1 MLRHIQEDIFMK
13 IYYLDKIHN
22 SGAKYKILYDAGT
35 QSCEFMLPLFFNCF
49 WFYNSRG

>member
-22 SGAKYKILYDAGT
+22 SGAKYKIRIFIF
-35 QSCEFMLPLFFNCF
+35 EKMI
-49 WFYNSRG
+49 